1 MPGTGLGLVI
11 VETIARA
18 HGGGVTLDSVE
29 GEGTTVTITLA
40 RDPAPFA
47 PGA

>member
-18 HGGGVTLDSVE
+18 HGGGVTLDVVE